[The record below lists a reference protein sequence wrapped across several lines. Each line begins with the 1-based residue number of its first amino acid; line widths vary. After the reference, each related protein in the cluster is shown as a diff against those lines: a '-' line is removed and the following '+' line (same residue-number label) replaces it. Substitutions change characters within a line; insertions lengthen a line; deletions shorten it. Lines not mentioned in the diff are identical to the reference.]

1 MLTEQLQMPVQ
12 PIADGSIFDF
22 TTFCRRTCFCNK
34 QQKTGALF
42 LYPRLSTIA
51 VLHLRHFE
59 TSFTNYKGEEPD
71 ANRIIV
77 IRLKTLGAYTNI
89 QIGYTYT
96 ALNDYSY
103 FYTLHDIENYY
114 VYDRAKFTYLIDKS
128 KVIFKQRLID
138 DIDKPFKYVS
148 IELLEGHYL
157 EGHYID
163 DLSLNALK
171 IFLE

>member
-1 MLTEQLQMPVQ
+1 MFLQQ
-12 PIADGSIFDF
+12 TA
-22 TTFCRRTCFCNK
+22 
-34 QQKTGALF
+34 KTGALF
-42 LYPRLSTIA
+42 LYTRLSPIA
-51 VLHLRHFE
+51 VLHLRHLE
-59 TSFTNYKGEEPD
+59 TSFTNYKREEPD

-77 IRLKTLGAYTNI
+77 IRLKTLGSYTNI
-89 QIGYTYT
+89 QIGSTYT
-96 ALNDYSY
+96 DLNDYSY

-148 IELLEGHYL
+148 IELLEGHY
-157 EGHYID
+157 ID

>member
-12 PIADGSIFDF
+12 PIADGGIFDF

-51 VLHLRHFE
+51 VLLLRHFE
-59 TSFTNYKGEEPD
+59 TSFTNYKREEPD

-77 IRLKTLGAYTNI
+77 IRLKTLGVYTNI

-96 ALNDYSY
+96 DLNDYSC

-138 DIDKPFKYVS
+138 EIDKPFKYIS
-148 IELLEGHYL
+148 IELSED
-157 EGHYID
+157 HYID
-163 DLSLNALK
+163 DLSLDALK

>member
-1 MLTEQLQMPVQ
+1 M
-12 PIADGSIFDF
+12 
-22 TTFCRRTCFCNK
+22 
-34 QQKTGALF
+34 QQTAKTGALF

-51 VLHLRHFE
+51 VLLLRHFE
-59 TSFTNYKGEEPD
+59 TSFTNYKREEPD

-77 IRLKTLGAYTNI
+77 IRLKTLGVYTNI

-96 ALNDYSY
+96 DLNDYSC

-138 DIDKPFKYVS
+138 DIDKPFKYIS
-148 IELLEGHYL
+148 IELSED
-157 EGHYID
+157 HYID
-163 DLSLNALK
+163 DLSLDALK

>member
-1 MLTEQLQMPVQ
+1 MFLQQ
-12 PIADGSIFDF
+12 TA
-22 TTFCRRTCFCNK
+22 
-34 QQKTGALF
+34 KTGVLF

-51 VLHLRHFE
+51 VLHLQHFE
-59 TSFTNYKGEEPD
+59 TSFTNYKREEPD

-77 IRLKTLGAYTNI
+77 IRLKTLGSYTNI
-89 QIGYTYT
+89 QIGSTYT
-96 ALNDYSY
+96 DLNDYSY

-148 IELLEGHYL
+148 IELLEGHY
-157 EGHYID
+157 ID
-163 DLSLNALK
+163 DSSLNALK

>member
-1 MLTEQLQMPVQ
+1 MFLQQ
-12 PIADGSIFDF
+12 TA
-22 TTFCRRTCFCNK
+22 
-34 QQKTGALF
+34 KTGALF

-59 TSFTNYKGEEPD
+59 TSFTNYKREEPD

-77 IRLKTLGAYTNI
+77 IRLKTLGVYTNI

-96 ALNDYSY
+96 DLNDYSC

-138 DIDKPFKYVS
+138 DIDKPFKYIS
-148 IELLEGHYL
+148 IELSED
-157 EGHYID
+157 HYID
-163 DLSLNALK
+163 DLSLDALK
-171 IFLE
+171 IFLG

>member
-12 PIADGSIFDF
+12 PIADGGIFDF
-22 TTFCRRTCFCNK
+22 TTFCRRTCFYNK

-51 VLHLRHFE
+51 VLLLRHFE
-59 TSFTNYKGEEPD
+59 TSFTNYKREEPD

-77 IRLKTLGAYTNI
+77 IRLKTLGVYTNI
-89 QIGYTYT
+89 LIGYTYT
-96 ALNDYSY
+96 DLNDYSC

-138 DIDKPFKYVS
+138 DIDKPFKYIS
-148 IELLEGHYL
+148 IELSED
-157 EGHYID
+157 HYID
-163 DLSLNALK
+163 DLSLDAFK
-171 IFLE
+171 YF

>member
-1 MLTEQLQMPVQ
+1 MFLQQ
-12 PIADGSIFDF
+12 TA
-22 TTFCRRTCFCNK
+22 
-34 QQKTGALF
+34 KTGALF

-59 TSFTNYKGEEPD
+59 TSFTNYKREEPD

-96 ALNDYSY
+96 DLNDYSY

-138 DIDKPFKYVS
+138 DIDKPFKYIS
-148 IELLEGHYL
+148 IELLED
-157 EGHYID
+157 HYID

-171 IFLE
+171 IFLEYYSLAAITIRYT

>member
-1 MLTEQLQMPVQ
+1 MFLQQ
-12 PIADGSIFDF
+12 TAKI
-22 TTFCRRTCFCNK
+22 
-34 QQKTGALF
+34 GALF

-59 TSFTNYKGEEPD
+59 TSFTNYKREGPD

-89 QIGYTYT
+89 KIGYTYT
-96 ALNDYSY
+96 DLNDYSY

-128 KVIFKQRLID
+128 KVVFKQRLID

-148 IELLEGHYL
+148 IELLEGHY
-157 EGHYID
+157 ID

>member
-1 MLTEQLQMPVQ
+1 MFLQQ
-12 PIADGSIFDF
+12 TA
-22 TTFCRRTCFCNK
+22 
-34 QQKTGALF
+34 KTGVLF

-59 TSFTNYKGEEPD
+59 TSFTNYKREEPD

-77 IRLKTLGAYTNI
+77 IRLKTLGSYTNI
-89 QIGYTYT
+89 QIGSTYTY
-96 ALNDYSY
+96 LNYYSY

-148 IELLEGHYL
+148 IELLEGHY
-157 EGHYID
+157 ID

>member
-12 PIADGSIFDF
+12 PIAEGGIFDF

-51 VLHLRHFE
+51 VLLLRHFE
-59 TSFTNYKGEEPD
+59 TSFTNYKREEPD

-77 IRLKTLGAYTNI
+77 IRLKTLGVYTNI

-96 ALNDYSY
+96 DLNDYSC

-138 DIDKPFKYVS
+138 DIGKPFKYIS
-148 IELLEGHYL
+148 IELSED
-157 EGHYID
+157 HYID
-163 DLSLNALK
+163 DLSLDALK

>member
-1 MLTEQLQMPVQ
+1 M
-12 PIADGSIFDF
+12 
-22 TTFCRRTCFCNK
+22 
-34 QQKTGALF
+34 QQAAKTGAHF
-42 LYPRLSTIA
+42 LYPRLSTIV

-59 TSFTNYKGEEPD
+59 TSFTNYKREEPD
-71 ANRIIV
+71 ANRSIV

-89 QIGYTYT
+89 QIGYSYT
-96 ALNDYSY
+96 DLNDYSC

-138 DIDKPFKYVS
+138 DIDKPFKYIS
-148 IELLEGHYL
+148 IELLED
-157 EGHYID
+157 HYID

>member
-1 MLTEQLQMPVQ
+1 M
-12 PIADGSIFDF
+12 
-22 TTFCRRTCFCNK
+22 
-34 QQKTGALF
+34 
-42 LYPRLSTIA
+42 
-51 VLHLRHFE
+51 
-59 TSFTNYKGEEPD
+59 
-71 ANRIIV
+71 

-89 QIGYTYT
+89 QIGYSYT
-96 ALNDYSY
+96 NLNDYSC

-138 DIDKPFKYVS
+138 DIDKPFKYIS
-148 IELLEGHYL
+148 IELLED
-157 EGHYID
+157 HYID

>member
-12 PIADGSIFDF
+12 PIADGGIFDF
-22 TTFCRRTCFCNK
+22 TTFCRRTYFCNK

-51 VLHLRHFE
+51 VLLLRHFE
-59 TSFTNYKGEEPD
+59 TSFTNYKREEPD

-77 IRLKTLGAYTNI
+77 IRLKTLGVYTNI

-96 ALNDYSY
+96 DLNDYSC

-138 DIDKPFKYVS
+138 DIDKPFKYIS
-148 IELLEGHYL
+148 IELSED
-157 EGHYID
+157 HYID
-163 DLSLNALK
+163 DLSLDALK

>member
-1 MLTEQLQMPVQ
+1 MPVQ

>member
-1 MLTEQLQMPVQ
+1 M
-12 PIADGSIFDF
+12 
-22 TTFCRRTCFCNK
+22 
-34 QQKTGALF
+34 QQAAKTGALF

-59 TSFTNYKGEEPD
+59 TSFTNYKREEPE
-71 ANRIIV
+71 ANRSIV

-89 QIGYTYT
+89 QIGYSYT
-96 ALNDYSY
+96 DLNDYSC

-138 DIDKPFKYVS
+138 DIDKPFKYIS
-148 IELLEGHYL
+148 IELLED
-157 EGHYID
+157 HYID

>member
-1 MLTEQLQMPVQ
+1 M
-12 PIADGSIFDF
+12 
-22 TTFCRRTCFCNK
+22 
-34 QQKTGALF
+34 QQTAKTGALF

-59 TSFTNYKGEEPD
+59 ISFTNYKREEPG

-89 QIGYTYT
+89 QIGYSYT
-96 ALNDYSY
+96 DLNDYSC

-148 IELLEGHYL
+148 IELLEGHY
-157 EGHYID
+157 ID

>member
-1 MLTEQLQMPVQ
+1 MILRHFAGVLVFATNSENRC
-12 PIADGSIFDF
+12 AFSISEIKYH
-22 TTFCRRTCFCNK
+22 CRS
-34 QQKTGALF
+34 L
-42 LYPRLSTIA
+42 LW
-51 VLHLRHFE
+51 HFE
-59 TSFTNYKGEEPD
+59 TSFTNYKREEPD

-77 IRLKTLGAYTNI
+77 IRLKTLGVYTNI

-96 ALNDYSY
+96 DLNDYSC

-138 DIDKPFKYVS
+138 DIDKPFKYIS
-148 IELLEGHYL
+148 IELSED
-157 EGHYID
+157 HYID
-163 DLSLNALK
+163 DLSLDALK

>member
-1 MLTEQLQMPVQ
+1 MPVQ
-12 PIADGSIFDF
+12 PIADGGIFDF

-51 VLHLRHFE
+51 VLLLRHFE
-59 TSFTNYKGEEPD
+59 TSFTNYKREEPD

-77 IRLKTLGAYTNI
+77 IRLKTLGVYTNI

-96 ALNDYSY
+96 DLNDYSC

-138 DIDKPFKYVS
+138 DIDKPFKYIS
-148 IELLEGHYL
+148 IELSED
-157 EGHYID
+157 HYID
-163 DLSLNALK
+163 DLSLDALK

>member
-1 MLTEQLQMPVQ
+1 M
-12 PIADGSIFDF
+12 
-22 TTFCRRTCFCNK
+22 
-34 QQKTGALF
+34 QQTAKTGALF

-51 VLHLRHFE
+51 VLLLRHFE
-59 TSFTNYKGEEPD
+59 TSFTNYKREEPD

-77 IRLKTLGAYTNI
+77 IRLKTLGVYTNI

-96 ALNDYSY
+96 DLNDYSC

-138 DIDKPFKYVS
+138 DIDKPFKYIS
-148 IELLEGHYL
+148 IELSED
-157 EGHYID
+157 HYID

>member
-12 PIADGSIFDF
+12 PIADGGIFDF

-51 VLHLRHFE
+51 VLLLRHFE
-59 TSFTNYKGEEPD
+59 TSFTNYKREEPD

-77 IRLKTLGAYTNI
+77 IRLKTLGVYTNI

-96 ALNDYSY
+96 DLNDYSC

-138 DIDKPFKYVS
+138 DIGKPFKYIS
-148 IELLEGHYL
+148 IELSEY
-157 EGHYID
+157 HYID
-163 DLSLNALK
+163 DLSLDALK

>member
-1 MLTEQLQMPVQ
+1 MFLQQ
-12 PIADGSIFDF
+12 TA
-22 TTFCRRTCFCNK
+22 
-34 QQKTGALF
+34 KTGVLF

-59 TSFTNYKGEEPD
+59 TSFTNYKRKEPD

-77 IRLKTLGAYTNI
+77 IRLKTLGSYTNI
-89 QIGYTYT
+89 QIGSTYT
-96 ALNDYSY
+96 DLNDYSY
-103 FYTLHDIENYY
+103 FYTLQDIENYY

-148 IELLEGHYL
+148 IELLEGHY
-157 EGHYID
+157 ID
-163 DLSLNALK
+163 DSSLNALK

>member
-1 MLTEQLQMPVQ
+1 MPVQ
-12 PIADGSIFDF
+12 PIADGGIFDF

-51 VLHLRHFE
+51 VLLLRHFE
-59 TSFTNYKGEEPD
+59 TSFTNYKREEPA

-77 IRLKTLGAYTNI
+77 IRLKTLGVYTNI

-96 ALNDYSY
+96 DLNDYSC

-138 DIDKPFKYVS
+138 DIDKPFKYIS
-148 IELLEGHYL
+148 IELSED
-157 EGHYID
+157 HYID
-163 DLSLNALK
+163 DLSLDALK

>member
-1 MLTEQLQMPVQ
+1 MFLQQ
-12 PIADGSIFDF
+12 TA
-22 TTFCRRTCFCNK
+22 
-34 QQKTGALF
+34 KTGALF

-51 VLHLRHFE
+51 VLLLRHFE
-59 TSFTNYKGEEPD
+59 TSFTNYKREEPD

-77 IRLKTLGAYTNI
+77 IRLKTLGVYTNI

-96 ALNDYSY
+96 DLNDYSC

-138 DIDKPFKYVS
+138 DIDKPFKYIS
-148 IELLEGHYL
+148 IELSED
-157 EGHYID
+157 HYID
-163 DLSLNALK
+163 DLSLDALK

>member
-1 MLTEQLQMPVQ
+1 MFLQQ
-12 PIADGSIFDF
+12 TA
-22 TTFCRRTCFCNK
+22 
-34 QQKTGALF
+34 KTGALF

-59 TSFTNYKGEEPD
+59 TSFTNYKREEPD

-96 ALNDYSY
+96 DLNDYSY

-114 VYDRAKFTYLIDKS
+114 VYDRAKFTYLIDKF

-138 DIDKPFKYVS
+138 DIDKPFKYIS
-148 IELLEGHYL
+148 IELLED
-157 EGHYID
+157 HYID

-171 IFLE
+171 IFLEYYSLAAITIRYT

>member
-1 MLTEQLQMPVQ
+1 MFLQQ
-12 PIADGSIFDF
+12 TA
-22 TTFCRRTCFCNK
+22 
-34 QQKTGALF
+34 KTGALF

-59 TSFTNYKGEEPD
+59 TSFTNYKREEPD

-96 ALNDYSY
+96 DLNDYSC

-138 DIDKPFKYVS
+138 DIDKPFKYIS
-148 IELLEGHYL
+148 IELSED
-157 EGHYID
+157 HYID
-163 DLSLNALK
+163 DLSLDALK

>member
-1 MLTEQLQMPVQ
+1 MFLQQ
-12 PIADGSIFDF
+12 TA
-22 TTFCRRTCFCNK
+22 
-34 QQKTGALF
+34 KTGALF

-51 VLHLRHFE
+51 VLLLRHFE
-59 TSFTNYKGEEPD
+59 TSFTNYKREEPD

-77 IRLKTLGAYTNI
+77 IRLKTLGVYTNI

-96 ALNDYSY
+96 DLNDYSC

-138 DIDKPFKYVS
+138 DIDKPFKYIS
-148 IELLEGHYL
+148 IELSED
-157 EGHYID
+157 HYID

>member
-1 MLTEQLQMPVQ
+1 MQAYLFLQQ
-12 PIADGSIFDF
+12 TA
-22 TTFCRRTCFCNK
+22 
-34 QQKTGALF
+34 KTGALF

-51 VLHLRHFE
+51 VLLLRHFE
-59 TSFTNYKGEEPD
+59 TSFTNYKREEPD

-77 IRLKTLGAYTNI
+77 IRLKTLGVYTNI

-96 ALNDYSY
+96 DLNDYSC

-138 DIDKPFKYVS
+138 DIGKPFKYIS
-148 IELLEGHYL
+148 IELSED
-157 EGHYID
+157 HYID
-163 DLSLNALK
+163 DLSLDALK

>member
-1 MLTEQLQMPVQ
+1 M
-12 PIADGSIFDF
+12 
-22 TTFCRRTCFCNK
+22 
-34 QQKTGALF
+34 QQTAKTGALF

-51 VLHLRHFE
+51 VLYLRHFE
-59 TSFTNYKGEEPD
+59 TSFTNYKREEPD

-77 IRLKTLGAYTNI
+77 IRLKILGAYTNI
-89 QIGYTYT
+89 QIEYTYT
-96 ALNDYSY
+96 DLNDYSY

-148 IELLEGHYL
+148 IELLEGHYM
-157 EGHYID
+157 D

>member
-1 MLTEQLQMPVQ
+1 M
-12 PIADGSIFDF
+12 
-22 TTFCRRTCFCNK
+22 
-34 QQKTGALF
+34 QQTAKTGALF

-51 VLHLRHFE
+51 VLLLRHFE
-59 TSFTNYKGEEPD
+59 TSFTNYKREEPA

-77 IRLKTLGAYTNI
+77 IRLKTLGVYTNI

-96 ALNDYSY
+96 DLNDYSC

-138 DIDKPFKYVS
+138 DIGKPFKYIS
-148 IELLEGHYL
+148 IELSED
-157 EGHYID
+157 HYID
-163 DLSLNALK
+163 DLSLDALK

>member
-1 MLTEQLQMPVQ
+1 MFLQQ
-12 PIADGSIFDF
+12 TA
-22 TTFCRRTCFCNK
+22 
-34 QQKTGALF
+34 KTGALF
-42 LYPRLSTIA
+42 LYPRLSPIA
-51 VLHLRHFE
+51 VLLLRHFE
-59 TSFTNYKGEEPD
+59 TSFTNYKREEPD

-77 IRLKTLGAYTNI
+77 IRLKILGAYTNI
-89 QIGYTYT
+89 QIEYTYT
-96 ALNDYSY
+96 DLNDYSY

-148 IELLEGHYL
+148 IELLEGHYM
-157 EGHYID
+157 D

>member
-1 MLTEQLQMPVQ
+1 MILRHFAGVL
-12 PIADGSIFDF
+12 IFA
-22 TTFCRRTCFCNK
+22 TNRS
-34 QQKTGALF
+34 LF

-51 VLHLRHFE
+51 VLLLRHFE
-59 TSFTNYKGEEPD
+59 TSFTNYKREEPD

-77 IRLKTLGAYTNI
+77 IRLKTLGVYTNI

-96 ALNDYSY
+96 DLNDYSC

-138 DIDKPFKYVS
+138 DIGKPFKYIS
-148 IELLEGHYL
+148 IELSED
-157 EGHYID
+157 HYID
-163 DLSLNALK
+163 DLSLDALK

>member
-1 MLTEQLQMPVQ
+1 MFLQQ
-12 PIADGSIFDF
+12 
-22 TTFCRRTCFCNK
+22 TT
-34 QQKTGALF
+34 KTGALF
-42 LYPRLSTIA
+42 LYSRLSTIA

-96 ALNDYSY
+96 VLNDYSY

-138 DIDKPFKYVS
+138 DIGRPFKYIS
-148 IELLEGHYL
+148 IELSED
-157 EGHYID
+157 HYID

>member
-1 MLTEQLQMPVQ
+1 M
-12 PIADGSIFDF
+12 
-22 TTFCRRTCFCNK
+22 
-34 QQKTGALF
+34 QQTAKTGALF

-51 VLHLRHFE
+51 VLLLRHFE
-59 TSFTNYKGEEPD
+59 TSFTNYKREEPD

-77 IRLKTLGAYTNI
+77 IRLKTLGVYTNI

-96 ALNDYSY
+96 DLNDYSC

-114 VYDRAKFTYLIDKS
+114 VYDRAKFTYFIDKS

-138 DIDKPFKYVS
+138 DIGKPFKYIS
-148 IELLEGHYL
+148 IELSED
-157 EGHYID
+157 HYID
-163 DLSLNALK
+163 DLSLDALK

>member
-1 MLTEQLQMPVQ
+1 MFLQQ
-12 PIADGSIFDF
+12 TA
-22 TTFCRRTCFCNK
+22 
-34 QQKTGALF
+34 KTGVLF

-59 TSFTNYKGEEPD
+59 TSFTNYKREEPD

-77 IRLKTLGAYTNI
+77 IRLKTLGSYTNI
-89 QIGYTYT
+89 QIGSTYT
-96 ALNDYSY
+96 DLNDYSY

-148 IELLEGHYL
+148 IELLEGQ
-157 EGHYID
+157 YID
-163 DLSLNALK
+163 DLSLNTLK

>member
-1 MLTEQLQMPVQ
+1 M
-12 PIADGSIFDF
+12 
-22 TTFCRRTCFCNK
+22 
-34 QQKTGALF
+34 QQTAKTGALF

-59 TSFTNYKGEEPD
+59 TSFTNYKREEPD

-77 IRLKTLGAYTNI
+77 IRLKTLGVYTNI

-96 ALNDYSY
+96 DLNDYSY

-138 DIDKPFKYVS
+138 DIDKPFKYIS
-148 IELLEGHYL
+148 IELLED
-157 EGHYID
+157 HYID

>member
-12 PIADGSIFDF
+12 PIADGGIFDF

-34 QQKTGALF
+34 QQKKGALF

-51 VLHLRHFE
+51 VLLLRHFE
-59 TSFTNYKGEEPD
+59 TSFTNYKREEPD

-77 IRLKTLGAYTNI
+77 IRLKTLGVYTNI

-96 ALNDYSY
+96 DLNDYSC

-138 DIDKPFKYVS
+138 DIGKPFKYIS
-148 IELLEGHYL
+148 IELSED
-157 EGHYID
+157 HYID
-163 DLSLNALK
+163 DLSLDALK